1 MPSFEIKGG
10 GKKKPSGGTSLPDTG
25 GTIKVLPKGHGYKP
39 GSIPVKLAYKMKKG
53 FA

>member
-10 GKKKPSGGTSLPDTG
+10 KKKPGSGTSLQDTG
-25 GTIKVLPKGHGYKP
+25 GTTKVLPKGHGYKP
-39 GSIPVKLAYKMKKG
+39 GSIPVRLAYKMKKG